1 MKEEVMTRN
10 ICKNIWS
17 LIISMILSNLFIYLI
32 GYYKL
37 KKRNI
42 LHNYE

>member
-1 MKEEVMTRN
+1 MKEEIKTIN
-10 ICKNIWS
+10 ICKNIGS

-37 KKRNI
+37 RKNKYI
-42 LHNYE
+42 A

>member
-17 LIISMILSNLFIYLI
+17 LIISMILSNLFMYLL
-32 GYYKL
+32 GYYKSRKNKYL
-37 KKRNI
+37 A
-42 LHNYE
+42 